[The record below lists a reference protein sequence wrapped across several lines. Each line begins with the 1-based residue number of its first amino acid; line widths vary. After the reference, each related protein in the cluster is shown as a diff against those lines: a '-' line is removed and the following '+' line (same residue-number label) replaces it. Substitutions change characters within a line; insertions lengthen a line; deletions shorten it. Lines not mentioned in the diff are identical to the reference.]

1 MKSNPTTHSLVR
13 KFDGWGGGLYKEGGV
28 SIGWGVRCDAS
39 TRQTNRRS
47 SSIFIALSTRKKR
60 KETKKQGTGKYRK
73 TWHNKTSS
81 SSQTE
86 KAGKAAKWGAESGAL
101 KKRTK

>member
-1 MKSNPTTHSLVR
+1 MMRMV
-13 KFDGWGGGLYKEGGV
+13 GEGGSIKRGV

-60 KETKKQGTGKYRK
+60 EKKQKSKELENIEKRGTIRRRRRLRRK
-73 TWHNKTSS
+73 K
-81 SSQTE
+81 QE
-86 KAGKAAKWGAESGAL
+86 KQPSGEQEVGPSRKGL
-101 KKRTK
+101 KERFPRV